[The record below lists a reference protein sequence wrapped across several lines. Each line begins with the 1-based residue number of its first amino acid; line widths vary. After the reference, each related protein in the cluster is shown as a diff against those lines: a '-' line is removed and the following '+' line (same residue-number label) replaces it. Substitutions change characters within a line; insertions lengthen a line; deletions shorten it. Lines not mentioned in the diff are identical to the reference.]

1 MITSKIIANGIL
13 RSLGVLTLIC
23 LFLYF
28 IYKIQTVIF
37 YLIASIILCLIANP
51 IVEFL
56 KRKLKFSNTLA
67 VILTL
72 VLFLFT
78 IIGIVLL
85 FVPLVIAQGNN
96 LSLLNTNSIQD
107 KFIAIYN
114 QFTVY
119 LNAHHI
125 PVSKNFN
132 TSEITSKFNFQII
145 TNFFSSILSL
155 ISTIGIT
162 IGSMFFISF
171 FLLKD
176 KIQFVTLLKFIIP
189 DNNESKIL
197 NSIYKT
203 KILLSRYFTGLLI
216 QMILV
221 CILYVTVLLIFGVKN
236 AFVIAFLCAILN
248 IIPYVGAFI
257 SMILASVL
265 TLLSNINSDF
275 QSVTLPTT
283 IYVLIGFLIVH
294 LIDSNVSQPMI
305 FSRSVKSH
313 PLEIFLIIVI
323 SGILFG
329 ITGMIV
335 AVPFYTILK
344 VVAKEF
350 FPENKIIKVLTKNI

>member
-13 RSLGVLTLIC
+13 RALGTLSLIGVFI
-23 LFLYF
+23 YF
-28 IYKIQTVIF
+28 IYQIQTVIV
-37 YLIASIILCLIANP
+37 YLIASVILCLIANP

-56 KRKLKFSNTLA
+56 KRKLKFSNTIA
-67 VILTL
+67 VISTL
-72 VLFLFT
+72 VFFFL
-78 IIGIVLL
+78 IIVGVVLL
-85 FVPLVIAQGNN
+85 FVPLVIDQGNN
-96 LSLLNTNSIQD
+96 LSLLNTNTIQN
-107 KFIAIYN
+107 KFIEIYN
-114 QFTVY
+114 QFTIY
-119 LNAHHI
+119 LKNHHLPISKTFNAAD
-125 PVSKNFN
+125 
-132 TSEITSKFNFQII
+132 ITSKFDFKIL
-145 TNFFSSILSL
+145 TNFFSSILGLVS
-155 ISTIGIT
+155 SIGIT

-176 KIQFVTLLKFIIP
+176 KIQFVTVLRYIIP

-203 KILLSRYFTGLLI
+203 KELLSRYFTGLLI
-216 QMILV
+216 QAILV
-221 CILYVTVLLIFGVKN
+221 CIMYLIVLLIFGVEN
-236 AFVIAFLCAILN
+236 AFVIAFLCALLN

-257 SMILASVL
+257 GMILVSIL

-275 QSVTLPTT
+275 QSITLPTT

-294 LIDSNVSQPMI
+294 LIDSNISQPII

-313 PLEIFLIIVI
+313 PLEIFLIILI

-329 ITGMIV
+329 IAGMIV

-350 FPENKIIKVLTKNI
+350 LPENKIIKVLTKNI